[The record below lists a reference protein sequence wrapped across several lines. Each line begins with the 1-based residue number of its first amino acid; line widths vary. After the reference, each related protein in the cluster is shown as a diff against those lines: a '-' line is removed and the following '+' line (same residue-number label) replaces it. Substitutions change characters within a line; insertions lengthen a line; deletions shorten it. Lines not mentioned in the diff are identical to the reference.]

1 LFYFLEPALTVNELQ
16 KRLPRQHNSGYWSGM
31 VLSRRAIAGVVGL
44 LCAWGTQ
51 VAAYHVAGGWWDSRE
66 EALIVQRR
74 RQSLLV
80 IGEHFSQALYLVA
93 SHGE

>member
-1 LFYFLEPALTVNELQ
+1 MASSHTTQICRYGQ
-16 KRLPRQHNSGYWSGM
+16 IW
-31 VLSRRAIAGVVGL
+31 VVWL
-44 LCAWGTQ
+44 LCACCTQ

-80 IGEHFSQALYLVA
+80 IGEQFSKVFYQWLHIVNKLG
-93 SHGE
+93 H

>member
-1 LFYFLEPALTVNELQ
+1 LEQ
-16 KRLPRQHNSGYWSGM
+16 DNSWGDD
-31 VLSRRAIAGVVGL
+31 VRHI
-44 LCAWGTQ
+44 WGTQ

-80 IGEHFSQALYLVA
+80 IGEHFSQVLYLLV
-93 SHGE
+93 HGE